1 MQNSNLNKNAI
12 KLASFSVLVLG
23 GFIATGHEPCKLNN
37 ESTIT
42 VSDEIF
48 KTQSTDVLL
57 ETEDIDFEKENNSK
71 LDKSSKNTDEELEIE
86 FK

>member
-1 MQNSNLNKNAI
+1 MQNSNLKNAI
-12 KLASFSVLVLG
+12 KLGSFSVLVLG
-23 GFIATGHEPCKLNN
+23 GFIVMGHEPCKLNN

-48 KTQSTDVLL
+48 KAQSTDVLL
-57 ETEDIDFEKENNSK
+57 ETQDIDFKLENDSK
-71 LDKSSKNTDEELEIE
+71 PEQILNDELEVE